1 MAVLSHAEY
10 WWNRM
15 ERFVSDFMSNA
26 LTLSQ
31 SQPFCVIGASLFTV
45 LCLCLVFLIGLPST
59 PDIMRRQGL
68 RWGAIAKTQR
78 GHSRAYRAIPDRP
91 AFTLDA
97 LCLALALV
105 GLAVG
110 WWLTPRMPTAEPV
123 LKLGTLAGFSLL
135 GFQLPRQLI
144 QRYRQS
150 RRRRTL
156 CELGHVVTLLRVLP
170 DLNLEGSLRTVR
182 DWLRG
187 EVAGAVGRALDRSAA
202 GAECVEVLE
211 PELCG
216 FDIPEMA
223 AFISVL
229 RQWDQR
235 PRARVASLQVLA
247 ESIFQERL
255 EHSPCTTLYATM
267 ALSVAALGMVTAYL
281 WLWRAA
287 P

>member
-1 MAVLSHAEY
+1 MEQFVNEFIRNVLSVYQTDPLLVIGTILFSVSWFGLLGFIELRAK
-10 WWNRM
+10 
-15 ERFVSDFMSNA
+15 SDFKRKSY
-26 LTLSQ
+26 
-31 SQPFCVIGASLFTV
+31 
-45 LCLCLVFLIGLPST
+45 
-59 PDIMRRQGL
+59 RRW
-68 RWGAIAKTQR
+68 RAIPGIHHEK
-78 GHSRAYRAIPDRP
+78 SRAYRVLPDRS
-91 AFTLDA
+91 AFKLDA
-97 LCLALALV
+97 LCLAFALM

-110 WWLTPRMPTAEPV
+110 FWLYLWMPTAEPA
-123 LKLGTLAGFSLL
+123 LKLGTVAGLSLL

-144 QRYRQS
+144 QRHRQS

-156 CELGHVVTLLRVLP
+156 CELGHVVSLLRVLP

-182 DWLRG
+182 HWLRG
-187 EVAGAVGRALDRSAA
+187 DVASAVGRALDRSAA
-202 GAECVEVLE
+202 GAECMEALE
-211 PELCG
+211 PELRG
-216 FDIPEMA
+216 FDVPEMA

-235 PRARVASLQVLA
+235 PRARASSLQVLA

-267 ALSVAALGMVTAYL
+267 ALYVGALGMVTAYL